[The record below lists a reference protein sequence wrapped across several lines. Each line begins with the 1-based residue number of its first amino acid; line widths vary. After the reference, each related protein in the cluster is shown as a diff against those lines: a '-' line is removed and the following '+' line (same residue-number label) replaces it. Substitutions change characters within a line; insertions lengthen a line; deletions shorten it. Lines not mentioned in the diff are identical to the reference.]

1 MNPLVRSYLFRGLE
15 RLRHQVFLNAG
26 TSRAFEYEM
35 SDVEWGHWGV
45 W

>member
-1 MNPLVRSYLFRGLE
+1 MDLRTKSYLFRGLE
-15 RLRHQVFLNAG
+15 MLRRQVFMHAG
-26 TSRAFEYEM
+26 TSRAFEGEM